1 MLSAVLSS
9 NVSYIIIAP
18 FLPLKFKEKGVDGD
32 VIGIIFAAYP
42 VSSIVSSLI
51 LAKHSS
57 KITPYTAMSYGL
69 FVMGLCFTS
78 FGLLNMI
85 TSSTVTS
92 IIAILIRI
100 F

>member
-1 MLSAVLSS
+1 M
-9 NVSYIIIAP
+9 
-18 FLPLKFKEKGVDGD
+18 PLEFKEKGVDGD
-32 VIGIIFAAYP
+32 FIGIIFAVYP

-51 LAKHSS
+51 LAKYSS
-57 KITPYTAMSYGL
+57 IVAPYAAISFGL

-78 FGLLNMI
+78 FGLLNMM
-85 TSSTVTS
+85 TSPTTTG